1 MLNSDNENGSA
12 LNLTPEHFG
21 ASKSLSKHTISL
33 SQNRIEVILLPLLS
47 QKMLNMLSDSSKF
60 SQISVSDDKQLNF
73 IVVNVK
79 ERVTDLVKVLKK
91 SEAIS
96 ETVYENLKLWGSR
109 FGILYGLSEVHKRSG
124 ENCPPCRL
132 NMSGVKTSSYDLA
145 RLLAP
150 QLEPINTNMY
160 TVKNS
165 FRF

>member
-96 ETVYENLKLWGSR
+96 ETVYENLKL
-109 FGILYGLSEVHKRSG
+109 
-124 ENCPPCRL
+124 
-132 NMSGVKTSSYDLA
+132 
-145 RLLAP
+145 
-150 QLEPINTNMY
+150 
-160 TVKNS
+160 
-165 FRF
+165 